1 MEGWPVGRACP
12 RIGMGEPRRA
22 SRRRVPT
29 SGRSVFGRRRT
40 GGGPDPG
47 AGRDVPPGPKKIP
60 AATGQFA
67 AGLEDC
73 LGPLSPLSHSEAP
86 SSISLLLRPLSRV
99 SLSVLQTR
107 RSLLLYAGLCRCRI
121 GNYRLRQGQCTGWRR
136 FVKGDTRFGG
146 KKRKK
151 PIRRTL
157 PVKTG
162 KTFGK
167 STRSRVLPHAI

>member
-1 MEGWPVGRACP
+1 MGRECP
-12 RIGMGEPRRA
+12 RIGMVWPRRA
-22 SRRRVPT
+22 RLRRL
-29 SGRSVFGRRRT
+29 SAEGRPCDEARDWGRGTVRR
-40 GGGPDPG
+40 
-47 AGRDVPPGPKKIP
+47 PKIKIP

-121 GNYRLRQGQCTGWRR
+121 GNYRLRQGQCTGWPPI
-136 FVKGDTRFGG
+136 VKRLMPFGG

-151 PIRRTL
+151 LFRGTL
-157 PVKTG
+157 RVKPG
-162 KTFGK
+162 KTVEK
-167 STRSRVLPHAI
+167 WVTSWPHPSPV